1 MLMVG
6 RCCEIERQLIF
17 HHSDHERLGSF
28 LECLDRTFLDAKVGT
43 AGDIRNDLTDKA
55 RERKFE

>member
-6 RCCEIERQLIF
+6 RGCEIERQLTF
-17 HHSDHERLGSF
+17 HHPDHKRLGNF
-28 LECLDRTFLDAKVGT
+28 LECPDRTFLDAKVGT
-43 AGDIRNDLTDKA
+43 AGDIRNDLMDKA